1 MLLGQK
7 LLKTALENLG
17 FYNVWLNQGVENE
30 FLSLIFKQR
39 MGDNYLQ
46 DWNSEIGNSSRAK
59 NI

>member
-17 FYNVWLNQGVENE
+17 FYNVWLNQGVE
-30 FLSLIFKQR
+30 FLSLIFEQR